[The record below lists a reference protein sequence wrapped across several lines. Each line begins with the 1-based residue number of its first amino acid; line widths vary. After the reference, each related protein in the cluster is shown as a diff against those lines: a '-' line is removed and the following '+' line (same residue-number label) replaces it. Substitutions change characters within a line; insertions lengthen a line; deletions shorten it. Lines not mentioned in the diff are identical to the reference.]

1 MFWIDLLGVLLTLA
15 ATGLLVS
22 GGYLAALR
30 LLREEAVRDPLALA
44 IASLLLATAQA
55 VGIGLLLGGLGLL
68 RIGFALGVQAA
79 LVLALLYAS
88 RGTGIR
94 GPAQTILRRSWDVL
108 KEHPALSLVTLH
120 AVGSEILRGL
130 LRPPLAWDSLMY
142 HLLLTGTWLRDG
154 NLAPVFGNIPVN
166 YYGYVPANGSV
177 WFWWWMAPSHSEFW
191 VNLAALP
198 HWLLLGLAVGG
209 VAREL
214 GAKRHWPLATFLVLM
229 TPTVVRFAAT
239 QYVDIFVGSV
249 LVAATLFA
257 LRWLKEPAWNHVL
270 LAGAGLGLAAGAKVL
285 GVPYALFLA
294 GPAVLLAYRRWSLR
308 IPQILA
314 ALGIAA
320 LLGSFFYVRN
330 VMIPNSGGD
339 PLALV
344 CERTASGP
352 ANANKPT
359 IPRKNSVLDLPEKM
373 FVQGQLVEAFLGD
386 DTPQHVELGLGP
398 QAFLLLLVT
407 LVLPFGLG
415 RERWRESLLVTLQI
429 WAELAF
435 WLAVPFAKASHVF
448 ANIRY
453 LIPAIGL
460 AFAGAVALGERRDVR
475 GRWMGGIT
483 LALLLQGLLQLN
495 ARMPVGAK
503 LAVGILD
510 LLAVAFVLSP
520 GLRSFAVRRRREVA
534 LAALAGLLLCAPLL
548 TSFRVRDRKR
558 ALLYEYAAHTTTV
571 RYQARGWGWLD
582 LHGGSGNVAAVQ
594 SPNNYFM
601 YPAMGP
607 RLERDVRYVNLNRA
621 DHRSAL
627 AYPQC
632 QPRVAPSP
640 EAWVANLEKMKI
652 RWVYLSR
659 YPQAGFPIENKWARE
674 RPRDFTLRYTDDT
687 NRIYEFHPGRGTDPA
702 AGTPRGG
709 TQEARE
715 EEDRPQRGQPQRP
728 RRSPA
733 RLAGEGSRPLP
744 RRGRLKAI
752 RHPHLE
758 GPGPR
763 DPLRPD
769 RRGPPAGDGRPR
781 LPAGARGLARR
792 LLRIRPH
799 HPRPRGQERDPP
811 PGQPPPRSPRTF
823 FRRSP

>member
-1 MFWIDLLGVLLTLA
+1 MFWTDLLGVLLTLA
-15 ATGLLVS
+15 AVGLLVS

-30 LLREEAVRDPLALA
+30 LLREEARRDPLALA
-44 IASLLLATAQA
+44 VASLLLATAQA
-55 VGIGLLLGGLGLL
+55 IGIGLLLGGLLGGLGAL
-68 RIGFALGVQAA
+68 RIGYALGIQSA

-88 RGTGIR
+88 RGIGIR
-94 GPAQTILRRSWDVL
+94 GPSDTIFRRSWEVL
-108 KEHPALSLVTLH
+108 REHPVLSLVTLH

-214 GAKRHWPLATFLVLM
+214 GARRHWPLATFLVLM

-249 LVAATLFA
+249 LVAATLFI
-257 LRWLKEPAWNHVL
+257 LRWLKEPAWSHAL

-285 GVPYALFLA
+285 GVPYAVFLA
-294 GPAVLLAYRRWSLR
+294 GAAVLLARQRWSRRL
-308 IPQILA
+308 PQILA
-314 ALGIAA
+314 ALAVAA

-330 VMIPNSGGD
+330 VMTPGIPSGGEGD
-339 PLALV
+339 PLALA
-344 CERTASGP
+344 CEQTASGP

-359 IPRKNSVLDLPEKM
+359 IPRKNSVLDLPETM
-373 FVQGQLVEAFLGD
+373 FVEGQLLEAFLGD
-386 DTPQHVELGLGP
+386 DMPQRVELGLGP
-398 QAFLLLLVT
+398 QAFLLLLAA

-460 AFAGAVALGERRDVR
+460 AFAGAVVLGERRGIRD
-475 GRWMGGIT
+475 RWMEGIT
-483 LALLLQGLLQLN
+483 LVLLLQGLLQLN

-503 LAVGILD
+503 LAVGLVD
-510 LLAVAFVLSP
+510 LAVVLLALSP
-520 GLRSFAVRRRREVA
+520 RLRELTAQRRRPLAV
-534 LAALAGLLLCAPLL
+534 AALAGLLLGAPLL
-548 TSFRVRDRKR
+548 TPFRVRDRRR
-558 ALLYEYAAHTTTV
+558 ALLNEYAAHATTA

-582 LHGGSGNVAAVQ
+582 RHAGSGNVAAVHA
-594 SPNNYFM
+594 PNNYFM

-607 RLERDVRYVNLNRA
+607 RLERDVRYVNINRA
-621 DHRSAL
+621 DHRNAL
-627 AYPQC
+627 AYPKC
-632 QPRVAPSP
+632 QPRVDPSP
-640 EAWVANLEKMKI
+640 EAWVANLKKMGI
-652 RWVYLSR
+652 RWVHLSR
-659 YPQAGFPIENKWARE
+659 YPQSGFPIESKWAGE

-687 NRIYEFHPGRGTDPA
+687 NRIYEFHPGRG
-702 AGTPRGG
+702 
-709 TQEARE
+709 QIS
-715 EEDRPQRGQPQRP
+715 
-728 RRSPA
+728 SP
-733 RLAGEGSRPLP
+733 
-744 RRGRLKAI
+744 
-752 RHPHLE
+752 
-758 GPGPR
+758 
-763 DPLRPD
+763 
-769 RRGPPAGDGRPR
+769 
-781 LPAGARGLARR
+781 
-792 LLRIRPH
+792 
-799 HPRPRGQERDPP
+799 
-811 PGQPPPRSPRTF
+811 
-823 FRRSP
+823 

>member
-1 MFWIDLLGVLLTLA
+1 MFWTDLLGVLLTLA
-15 ATGLLVS
+15 AVGLLVS

-30 LLREEAVRDPLALA
+30 LLREEAARDPLALA
-44 IASLLLATAQA
+44 IASLLLATAEA
-55 VGIGLLLGGLGLL
+55 VGIGLLLGGLLGGLGVL
-68 RIGFALGVQAA
+68 RIGYALALQAT
-79 LVLALLYAS
+79 LVLVLLYAS
-88 RGTGIR
+88 RQTGVS
-94 GPAQTILRRSWDVL
+94 GPARTILRRSWEVL
-108 KEHPALSLVTLH
+108 REHPALSLVTLH

-214 GAKRHWPLATFLVLM
+214 GARRHWPLATFLVLL
-229 TPTVVRFAAT
+229 TPTVIRFAAT

-249 LVAATLFA
+249 LVAATLFT
-257 LRWLKEPAWNHVL
+257 LRWLREPALRYAL
-270 LAGAGLGLAAGAKVL
+270 LIGAGLGLAAGAKVL
-285 GVPYALFLA
+285 GVPYAVFLA
-294 GPAVLLAYRRWSLR
+294 GAAVLLSYRQWGRR
-308 IPQILA
+308 VPQIVA
-314 ALGIAA
+314 ALAIAA
-320 LLGSFFYVRN
+320 LLGSFFYLRN
-330 VMIPNSGGD
+330 MMTPGSGGD
-339 PLALV
+339 PLALA
-344 CERTASGP
+344 CEQTASGP

-359 IPRKNSVLDLPEKM
+359 IPRKNSVLDLSEKM
-373 FVQGQLVEAFLGD
+373 FVEGQLLDAFLGD

-398 QAFLLLLVT
+398 QSFLLLAALA
-407 LVLPFGLG
+407 LPFGLG

-460 AFAGAVALGERRDVR
+460 AFAGVVALGERRGVR
-475 GRWMGGIT
+475 DRWMEGIT

-503 LAVGILD
+503 LAVGLID
-510 LLAVAFVLSP
+510 LFAVALAFSP
-520 GLRSFAVRRRREVA
+520 GLRAFTVRRRRELAV
-534 LAALAGLLLCAPLL
+534 AALAGVVFGAPFL
-548 TSFRVRDRKR
+548 TEFRARDRRR
-558 ALLYEYAAHTTTV
+558 ALLHEYAAHTTTV

-582 LHGGSGNVAAVQ
+582 RHGGSGNVAAVH

-621 DHRSAL
+621 DHRSAM
-627 AYPQC
+627 AYPKC
-632 QPRVAPSP
+632 QPRVDLSP
-640 EAWVANLEKMKI
+640 EAWVANLEKRRI
-652 RWVYLSR
+652 RWVHLSR
-659 YPQAGFPIENKWARE
+659 YPQFGFSIEKTWADK

-687 NRIYEFHPGRGTDPA
+687 NRVYEFHPGRNGTEPA
-702 AGTPRGG
+702 PR
-709 TQEARE
+709 
-715 EEDRPQRGQPQRP
+715 
-728 RRSPA
+728 
-733 RLAGEGSRPLP
+733 
-744 RRGRLKAI
+744 
-752 RHPHLE
+752 
-758 GPGPR
+758 
-763 DPLRPD
+763 
-769 RRGPPAGDGRPR
+769 
-781 LPAGARGLARR
+781 
-792 LLRIRPH
+792 
-799 HPRPRGQERDPP
+799 RPRGREPA
-811 PGQPPPRSPRTF
+811 
-823 FRRSP
+823 